1 MPFLWAPIYCP
12 LFIDRKLTKNFSQD
26 CYTMRAVELTVI
38 LEIFMNN
45 TDHPPSLNGEE

>member
-1 MPFLWAPIYCP
+1 MDAF
-12 LFIDRKLTKNFSQD
+12 FIDRKLTKFLNGY
-26 CYTMRAVELTVI
+26 CYTMRAVILTVI

>member
-1 MPFLWAPIYCP
+1 M
-12 LFIDRKLTKNFSQD
+12 TKNFLQD